1 MVKKLIAL
9 IFITLAASLIWLS
22 YSNLPQYHIEVPED
36 FRIEISNDVSIY
48 EGKRI
53 AMTICKH
60 CHFNYETESLA
71 GRHHGN
77 PKKFGKFF
85 SGNITNDT
93 LSGIGAW
100 TNEELYILLRTGIKR
115 DGTLVFDMPR
125 YPLLS
130 ETDMQSLIAFL
141 RSDDPLVRPSSY
153 KNPPAEFS
161 ILTKALQKFWF
172 RPIKWDWSPVRT
184 PDFSDPIS
192 LGKYLVN
199 AKFSCFDC
207 HSGNALLNDYSD
219 PPSSWHYLRGQNPH
233 VDEVGNTIY
242 SQPLIPVSANYNK
255 ASFSS
260 TIRTGKR
267 PNGTLLRD
275 PMIPFPVITEEEADA
290 IYDYLY
296 SLEINEH

>member
-1 MVKKLIAL
+1 MIVSTSLAL
-9 IFITLAASLIWLS
+9 SAFLLWLS
-22 YSNLPQYHIEVPED
+22 CSSLPRYQTELPDNFKVEMSK
-36 FRIEISNDVSIY
+36 EVSIY

-77 PKKFGKFF
+77 PRKFGKFF
-85 SGNITNDT
+85 SGNITNDA

-130 ETDMQSLIAFL
+130 ESDMQSLIAFL
-141 RSDDPLVRPSSY
+141 RSDDPLVRPSGY

-172 RPIKWDWSPVRT
+172 RPAKWREYPIKT
-184 PDFSDPIS
+184 PDHTDTIS

-219 PPSSWHYLRGQNPH
+219 PPSSWRYLKGQNPH
-233 VDEVGNTIY
+233 VDEAGKTIY
-242 SQPLIPVSANYNK
+242 SQPLIPISKNYNK

-267 PNGTLLRD
+267 PDGTLLRD
-275 PMIPFPVITEEEADA
+275 PMIPFPVLTEKEADA
-290 IYDYLY
+290 IYDYLL
-296 SLEINEH
+296 SLEENEL